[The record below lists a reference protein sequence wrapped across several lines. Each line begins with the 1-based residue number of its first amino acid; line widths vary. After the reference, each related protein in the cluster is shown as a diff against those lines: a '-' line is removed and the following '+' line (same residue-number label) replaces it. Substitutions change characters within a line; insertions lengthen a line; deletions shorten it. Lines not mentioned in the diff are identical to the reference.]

1 MKTQKQTTQ
10 KESKKAAKPKKHQP
24 LVQTVG
30 RRKTSVAR
38 VILRKGKG
46 NIIIN
51 GKDYM
56 SYFDTDVSRLEAVKP
71 FTIIPVIHE
80 YDIEANVAGGGL
92 RGQAGAVKLGI
103 ARALV
108 SLDESLKPTLREHDL
123 LTVDSRQKERKKYGQ
138 RGARRKFQFV
148 KR

>member
-1 MKTQKQTTQ
+1 MKTQKQVKKEPSPSRQ
-10 KESKKAAKPKKHQP
+10 KKQKP

-38 VILRKGKG
+38 VVLRKGRG

-51 GKDYM
+51 GIDYM

-80 YDIEANVAGGGL
+80 YDVEANVAGGGK

-108 SLDESLKPTLREHDL
+108 SLDEGLKSTLREHDL